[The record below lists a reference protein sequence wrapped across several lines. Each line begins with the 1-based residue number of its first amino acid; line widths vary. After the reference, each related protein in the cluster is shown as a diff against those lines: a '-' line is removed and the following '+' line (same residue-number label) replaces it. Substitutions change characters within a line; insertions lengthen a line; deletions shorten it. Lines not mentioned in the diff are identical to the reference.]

1 MFNNYDIAKLAA
13 AKYQPLIGDYLA
25 FLQLG
30 QKHFGNPKVSS
41 AARTEKLKLLE
52 KALRRPSPF
61 QNGLIARLQQNFLK
75 ENLSISLL
83 LEPLS
88 AWRYRAADKMP
99 ASGPQVSEILNHLLS
114 PAARLFLVLDD
125 ENPSTYLPLTSLF
138 IMLFLL
144 EIFRDNPD
152 YIKKAKMSKR
162 QKESR
167 LKGLHKSAAVL
178 LQLVKSKRLK
188 FRLALLLNTAEF
200 QFKAFQNNKQQK
212 PSLLDY
218 TLIFLYST
226 AQFLF
231 IKRKSVNNK
240 GI

>member
-1 MFNNYDIAKLAA
+1 MFNNCNIAKLAA
-13 AKYQPLIGDYLA
+13 KKYQPLIGDYLA

-30 QKHFGNPKVSS
+30 QQHFGNKQVSS
-41 AARTEKLKLLE
+41 DIRTEKLKLLE

-61 QNGLIARLQQNFLK
+61 QNGLIFRLQQNFLK
-75 ENLSISLL
+75 ENISISLL

-88 AWRYRAADKMP
+88 AWRYAAADKIP
-99 ASGPQVSEILNHLLS
+99 ASGPQVSELLNRLLS
-114 PAARLFLVLDD
+114 PAARLFLVLDN

-144 EIFRDNPD
+144 EIFKDNPD
-152 YIKKAKMSKR
+152 FIKKAKMSRR

-188 FRLALLLNTAEF
+188 FKLALLLNIAEF
-200 QFKAFQNNKQQK
+200 QLAAFQNNKQQK
-212 PSLLDY
+212 PSFLDCS
-218 TLIFLYST
+218 LIFLYST
-226 AQFLF
+226 AQFFF